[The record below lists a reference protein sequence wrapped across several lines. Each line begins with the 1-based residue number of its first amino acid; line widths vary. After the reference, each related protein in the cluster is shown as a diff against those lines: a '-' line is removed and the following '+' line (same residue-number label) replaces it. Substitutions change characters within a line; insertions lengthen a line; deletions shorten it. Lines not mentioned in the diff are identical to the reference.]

1 VRSGCLSSPNLPQC
15 ADAVS
20 LFIISAQSASL
31 RSKAKHLEY
40 ILAFTAVS
48 LTREPGAVTAWGS
61 GAGKYFGPGNQGW
74 LSLVRMPEPEKLTSG
89 RLMGSCLMGSWLT
102 IKTERND
109 ARPPL
114 DCR

>member
-48 LTREPGAVTAWGS
+48 LTRNLARLPLGDRAQASTSVLGIKDGYHWSVCPNPKNLPAAV
-61 GAGKYFGPGNQGW
+61 
-74 LSLVRMPEPEKLTSG
+74 
-89 RLMGSCLMGSWLT
+89 
-102 IKTERND
+102 
-109 ARPPL
+109 
-114 DCR
+114 